1 MVDTKVPKSPLRKA
15 REECTV
21 NIPVDRSTRLDKIK
35 NLYP

>member
-21 NIPVDRSTRLDKIK
+21 NIPVDRSASLARL
-35 NLYP
+35 